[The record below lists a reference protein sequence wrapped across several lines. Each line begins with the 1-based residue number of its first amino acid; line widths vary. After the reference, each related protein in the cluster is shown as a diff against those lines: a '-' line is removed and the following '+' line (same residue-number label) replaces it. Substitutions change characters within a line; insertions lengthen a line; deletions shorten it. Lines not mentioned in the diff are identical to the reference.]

1 MILTDQFDFYL
12 PTELIAQQPVDP
24 RDQCRLMVINRQ
36 SQNFEHRRFFD
47 LGHYLKPKD
56 LVVINDSRVIPARF
70 FTKKNPTGGKIEL
83 LFLHRRQ
90 GLWACM
96 LNHSRRIKEG
106 TILSL
111 PGHPEI
117 FWQVEEREKD
127 WWLLRPS
134 FPPEK
139 EDEIFFNFGATPTP
153 PYIKTPN
160 VKLEEYQTIYAK
172 QKGSV
177 AAPTAGLHFT
187 QLLIDTLKIQG
198 IQFASIT
205 LHVGLGT
212 FFPVKT
218 PIIEEH
224 QMHSEWYQLNR
235 MTAEMIRETKN
246 NGGRVIAVGT
256 TVVRVLESVY
266 HQHGR
271 IVEQSGETDIF
282 IYPGFQFQIIDA
294 MITNFHIPRSTLFML
309 VCAFAGTELMKTAYQ
324 EAIEK
329 RYRFFSF
336 GDATFII

>member
-1 MILTDQFDFYL
+1 MILTDQFDFHL
-12 PTELIAQQPVDP
+12 PNELIAQRPVIP
-24 RDQCRLMVINRQ
+24 RDQCRLMVINRL
-36 SQNFEHRRFFD
+36 SQNIEHRRFFD

>member
-1 MILTDQFDFYL
+1 M
-12 PTELIAQQPVDP
+12 P
-24 RDQCRLMVINRQ
+24 INGHQ
-36 SQNFEHRRFFD
+36 SPLSKY

>member
-1 MILTDQFDFYL
+1 MLTDQFDFHL
-12 PTELIAQQPVDP
+12 PNELIAQRPVIP
-24 RDQCRLMVINRQ
+24 RDQCRLMVINRL
-36 SQNFEHRRFFD
+36 SQNIEHRRFFD
-47 LGHYLKPKD
+47 LGLYLKPKD

>member
-1 MILTDQFDFYL
+1 
-12 PTELIAQQPVDP
+12 
-24 RDQCRLMVINRQ
+24 
-36 SQNFEHRRFFD
+36 
-47 LGHYLKPKD
+47 
-56 LVVINDSRVIPARF
+56 
-70 FTKKNPTGGKIEL
+70 
-83 LFLHRRQ
+83 
-90 GLWACM
+90 M

-153 PYIKTPN
+153 PSIKTPN
-160 VKLEEYQTIYAK
+160 VKLEEYQKIYSK